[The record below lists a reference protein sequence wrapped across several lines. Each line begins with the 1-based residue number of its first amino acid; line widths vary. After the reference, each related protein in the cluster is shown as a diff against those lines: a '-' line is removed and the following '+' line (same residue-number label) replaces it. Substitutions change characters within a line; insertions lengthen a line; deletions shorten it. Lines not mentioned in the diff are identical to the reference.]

1 MRLAASIEP
10 EYLQLVMKHMPGND
24 AYLKAK
30 TMPYYPKKEIVETMP
45 YYAKKEIGDQQL
57 FRIDP
62 ELKNA
67 FDAQKAFG
75 HFGMMGGPTTYA

>member
-30 TMPYYPKKEIVETMP
+30 TMPYYPKKEI
-45 YYAKKEIGDQQL
+45 GDQQL

-67 FDAQKAFG
+67 FDDQKAFG

>member
-24 AYLKAK
+24 AYLKDK
-30 TMPYYPKKEIVETMP
+30 TMPYYP
-45 YYAKKEIGDQQL
+45 KKEIGDQQL

>member
-24 AYLKAK
+24 AYLKAI
-30 TMPYYPKKEIVETMP
+30 TMPYYP
-45 YYAKKEIGDQQL
+45 KKEIGDQQL

-75 HFGMMGGPTTYA
+75 HFGMMGGPTRYA